1 MRKSIAIIDNIY
13 TDATFHS
20 RYGLDIFL
28 TILIFIT
35 MLGFIGYWTILN
47 NLQSIKNHWD
57 TEKCNPM
64 YMPFVHLINPD
75 PSLTADEQIQQNA
88 DRCLRESGKSLAA
101 GSLKDIYDK
110 IGGINGIISDFQ
122 KFTNFMQML
131 FLWLF
136 NVIAY
141 GINFLLSALQK
152 TFLGVT
158 HIFLKVESMFN
169 KFIGV
174 LLTNFFVFI
183 QLFNMAIAFILN
195 FASIATVMIIVP
207 LSMTLSILSAIAL
220 ALVVLIAI
228 FTALGIFGFFML
240 PILYAILTPVLITLV
255 AVAVIL
261 IIMGL
266 VASGLIQIQ
275 NTAKKFIAPSLARDP
290 TVKVSPQFAG
300 GNSNMGK
307 PANIDKQ
314 IQQFKS
320 SRVHTIIK

>member
-1 MRKSIAIIDNIY
+1 MKKSIAIIDNIY

-28 TILIFIT
+28 TILIVIS

-47 NLQSIKNHWD
+47 NLQSIRNHWD

-75 PSLTADEQIQQNA
+75 PSLTPEEQIQQNA
-88 DRCLRESGKSLAA
+88 DRCLRESGKNLASD
-101 GSLKDIYDK
+101 SLKDIYDK
-110 IGGINGIISDFQ
+110 LGGINGIISDFQ

-131 FLWLF
+131 FLWFF
-136 NVIAY
+136 NIIAY
-141 GINFLLSALQK
+141 GINLLLSALQK

-158 HIFLKVESMFN
+158 HIFLKVEAMFN

-207 LSMTLSILSAIAL
+207 LSFTLSILSAIAL

-240 PILYAILTPVLITLV
+240 PILYAVLTPVLITLV
-255 AVAVIL
+255 AVVIVL

-266 VASGLIQIQ
+266 VAGGLIQIQ
-275 NTAKKFIAPSLARDP
+275 NTAKKFIAPSLARSP
-290 TVKVSPQFAG
+290 TTKVSPQFAA

-307 PANIDKQ
+307 QANIDEQIKQ
-314 IQQFKS
+314 FLN
-320 SRVHTIIK
+320 SRVHTIVK